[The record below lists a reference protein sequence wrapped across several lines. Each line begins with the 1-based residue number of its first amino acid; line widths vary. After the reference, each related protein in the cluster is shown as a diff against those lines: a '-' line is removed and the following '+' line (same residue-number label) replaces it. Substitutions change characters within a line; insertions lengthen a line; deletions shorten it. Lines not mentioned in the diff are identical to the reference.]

1 MSTESTP
8 AVIVTFIRHGES
20 TDNLLSIWAGWKD
33 APLSNHGNAGM
44 NQAKA
49 VGQSLSNIPFAAIY
63 ASPLKRALW
72 TGQAVQEAQPDP
84 KPPLTVSPLLRE
96 QHFGVA
102 EGHPWQWNQ
111 DPNLTLE
118 EHFAKDIW
126 PVLHERH
133 QKFPEGESLDD
144 LFERAKKAIDELI
157 MPHVWKAAREGKK
170 GVHVAVA
177 SHGLCISELIP
188 ALLIKDESGV
198 HPGDKYRGLQNTAW
212 TRVTVDV
219 KGLKEGE
226 PLEFSNSDPPK
237 LKVRVTDVNRHEH
250 LADVKRQK
258 GGIGRAGYDPKQQ
271 DIRAFFGGAKV
282 EADAGAPEDQEGRSA
297 SNARD
302 EAEVDI

>member
-1 MSTESTP
+1 MLRD
-8 AVIVTFIRHGES
+8 V
-20 TDNLLSIWAGWKD
+20 
-33 APLSNHGNAGM
+33 GM

-49 VGQSLSNIPFAAIY
+49 VGQSLSKVPFAAIY

-118 EHFAKDIW
+118 EHFARDIW

-170 GVHVAVA
+170 GVHIAVA

-188 ALLIKDESGV
+188 ALLIKDESGI

-226 PLEFSNSDPPK
+226 PLEFPDSDPPK

-250 LADVKRQK
+250 LDNVKRQK

-282 EADAGAPEDQEGRSA
+282 ESGTAAPEEVEGRSE

-302 EAEVDI
+302 EAEVDIN